1 MGIVAEYTYQ
11 LPIIFVIR
19 NYLQKRE
26 AVFMTIISKKQ
37 MSEEDIKL
45 QYITPAITAKWDIKK
60 ITMET
65 NITDGKINLKG
76 NFVTREKPKRADYVL
91 YLNSNNPIAIVEAK
105 DNKHSISHGLQQAMA
120 YASMLDIP
128 FAYSSNGDGFF
139 EHDFLTGK
147 ERELDLDEF
156 PTEEEL
162 YCRYKNGANNGEGL
176 SENQEKMIQQPYYSS
191 QKTYPPRYYQRIAIN
206 RTVDAISRGK
216 DRLLL
221 VMATGTGKT
230 YTAFQIVYRL
240 LKSGMKSKILYLA
253 DRNNLVDQSIQQD
266 FAPLEKVIHKVNFS
280 KDDPSTITSYQ
291 VYFSLYQQ
299 LAAGNDDQEED
310 INNTIIKLK
319 QLFRSDFF
327 DLIIVDECHRGS
339 AKKESNWRKILEYFA
354 SATQIGMTATPK
366 ETKYISNIDYFG
378 EPIYT
383 YSLKEGIEDGFLAPF
398 KVINVMTDIGEGWRP
413 RKGQCDIY
421 GNEIEDRIYT
431 NSDYDYNIIIE
442 DRIQQVAAEITNYLK
457 STDRMA
463 KTIVFCAT
471 EDAAERMRVAL
482 VNQNSDMVQKN
493 PDYVV
498 RITGSD
504 TYGKSKLDYFISVRE
519 KYPVIATTSKLLST
533 GSDCKMTKLIVLD
546 EMIGSMTEFKQIIGR
561 GTRLREK
568 EGKTHF
574 VVMDFRNVSRLFAD
588 PDWDGPIEMDEDFNP
603 KSGSERNTKPPVGPG
618 PDPIDP
624 KQPKPIV
631 NRDGCQVKIVYKT
644 VSVYD
649 ANGKLLR
656 QESIIDY
663 TKENILGAYASL
675 DNFIR
680 KWSAEEKKEKIKGLL
695 REQGIDL
702 ETLKEDQGMSD
713 VDDFD
718 FICHIAFDKK
728 PLTRKE
734 RAENVKKKDF
744 LNKYSGAAREVLEA
758 LLDKYMNTGIYEIE
772 KTEILK
778 LNPFM
783 RMGKPQ
789 KIASYF
795 GGKDGYLKAVKELEN
810 AIYDGGAA

>member
-1 MGIVAEYTYQ
+1 MSTVLNKSE
-11 LPIIFVIR
+11 
-19 NYLQKRE
+19 
-26 AVFMTIISKKQ
+26 

-45 QYITPAITAKWDIKK
+45 QYITPAITSKWDRGK

-65 NITDGKINLKG
+65 QVTDGKINLKG
-76 NFVTREKPKRADYVL
+76 NFVFREKPKRADYIL
-91 YLNSNNPIAIVEAK
+91 YLNANNPIAIIEAK
-105 DNKHSISHGLQQAMA
+105 DNKHSISYGLQQAMT
-120 YASMLDIP
+120 YAKMLDLP
-128 FAYSSNGDGFF
+128 FAYSSNGDGFA

-147 ERELDLDEF
+147 ERQLKMDEF

-162 YCRYKNGANNGEGL
+162 ISRFKEESGITQT
-176 SENQEKMIQQPYYSS
+176 QEKVIGQPYYSS
-191 QKTYPPRYYQRIAIN
+191 QNTYPPRYYQRIAIN
-206 RTVDAISRGK
+206 RTVNAIARGQN
-216 DRLLL
+216 RLLL

-230 YTAFQIVYRL
+230 YTAFQIVYRML
-240 LKSGMKSKILYLA
+240 QSGLKRKILYLA
-253 DRNNLVDQSIQQD
+253 DRNILVDQSIQQD
-266 FAPLEKVIHKVNFS
+266 FAPLEKVIHKINVS
-280 KDDPSTITSYQ
+280 KDDKRTITSHE

-299 LAAGNDDQEED
+299 LVGDDDKEHFSE
-310 INNTIIKLK
+310 
-319 QLFRSDFF
+319 LFTPDFF

-339 AKKESNWRKILEYFA
+339 AKEESRWRRILEYFS

-366 ETKYISNIDYFG
+366 ETKYISNLSYFG
-378 EPIYT
+378 EPVYM

-398 KVINVMTDIGEGWRP
+398 KVINIMTDIGEGWRP
-413 RKGQCDIY
+413 RKGQRDIY

-442 DRIQQVAAEITNYLK
+442 DRIQQVASEITRYLK

-471 EDAAERMRVAL
+471 EDAAERMRQAL
-482 VNQNSDMVQKN
+482 VNLNSDMVKEN

-504 TYGKSKLDYFISVRE
+504 EYGKKKLDYFISVSAL
-519 KYPVIATTSKLLST
+519 YPVIATTSKLLST
-533 GSDCKMTKLIVLD
+533 GADCKMTKLIVLD

-574 VVMDFRNVSRLFAD
+574 VVMDFRNVTRLFAD
-588 PDWDGPIEMDEDFNP
+588 PDWDGPIMIDPGFTP
-603 KSGSERNTKPPVGPG
+603 GGQKTPPPG
-618 PDPIDP
+618 PSDPPGPNDP
-624 KQPKPIV
+624 PGPKTPKPIV
-631 NRDGCQVKIVYKT
+631 SRDGCKVEIIHKT

-656 QESIIDY
+656 QESIVDY
-663 TKENILGAYASL
+663 TKENIRGEYASL

-680 KWSAEEKKEKIKGLL
+680 QWSKEEKKEKIRETLL
-695 REQGIDL
+695 EQGIDL
-702 ETLKEDQGMSD
+702 ELMKSEQGMAD

-718 FICHIAFDKK
+718 FICHVAFDKK

-734 RAENVKKKDF
+734 RANNVKKKDF
-744 LNKYSGAAREVLEA
+744 LSKYSGIAREVLES

-778 LNPFM
+778 LDPFQKL
-783 RMGKPQ
+783 GKPA
-789 KIASYF
+789 KIAGYF
-795 GGKDGYLKAVKELEN
+795 GGKAGYMQAVKELEE
-810 AIYDGGAA
+810 AIYADEAV

>member
-1 MGIVAEYTYQ
+1 
-11 LPIIFVIR
+11 
-19 NYLQKRE
+19 
-26 AVFMTIISKKQ
+26 

-299 LAAGNDDQEED
+299 LAGGNDDQEED
-310 INNTIIKLK
+310 INNTILKLK
-319 QLFRSDFF
+319 QLFRPDFF

-734 RAENVKKKDF
+734 RAENVKKRDF
-744 LNKYSGAAREVLEA
+744 LNKYSGVAREVLEA

-778 LNPFM
+778 LDPFM

>member
-1 MGIVAEYTYQ
+1 
-11 LPIIFVIR
+11 
-19 NYLQKRE
+19 
-26 AVFMTIISKKQ
+26 

-65 NITDGKINLKG
+65 NITDGKINLRG

-147 ERELDLDEF
+147 ERELGLDEF

-299 LAAGNDDQEED
+299 LAGGNDDQEED
-310 INNTIIKLK
+310 INNTILKLK
-319 QLFRSDFF
+319 QLFRPDFF

-354 SATQIGMTATPK
+354 SAIQIGMTATPK

-603 KSGSERNTKPPVGPG
+603 KSGSGKNTKPPVGSG
-618 PDPIDP
+618 PDPVEP

-675 DNFIR
+675 ENFIR
-680 KWSAEEKKEKIKGLL
+680 KWSAEEKKEKIRRLL

-718 FICHIAFDKK
+718 FICHVAFDKK

-734 RAENVKKKDF
+734 RAENVKKRDF

-772 KTEILK
+772 KAEILK
-778 LNPFM
+778 LDPFM